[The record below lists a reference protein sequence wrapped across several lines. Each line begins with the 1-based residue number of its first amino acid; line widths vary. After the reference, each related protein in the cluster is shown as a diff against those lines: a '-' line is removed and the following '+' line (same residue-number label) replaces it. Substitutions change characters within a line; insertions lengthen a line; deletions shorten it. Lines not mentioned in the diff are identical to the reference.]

1 MADVEYLVMT
11 ANVTFKSPSAAA
23 EPSLF
28 CPPQLIAGED
38 RGAYDD
44 FFAKVCATVKPADII
59 EEIFARDFVDCDW
72 DVRRC
77 RRLKVALMA
86 ATAYQGLKKVL
97 EPIAFEGWLDLVEAW
112 AARKPEAI
120 AEVDRRLAAAGLT
133 IDAVMAQTLCE
144 HLDEIRG
151 IEAMIAMAEARR
163 NAALCEIERHRAT
176 LALRL
181 RQTVQQIDAEYQEVD
196 AKPAEPKR
204 LS

>member
-1 MADVEYLVMT
+1 MT
-11 ANVTFKSPSAAA
+11 ANVTFKSPSAVA

-28 CPPQLIAGED
+28 YPPQLIAGED
-38 RGAYDD
+38 RGAYDQ
-44 FFAKVCATVKPADII
+44 FLIKVSATVNPTDII
-59 EEIFARDFVDCDW
+59 AEIFVRDVVDCDW

-77 RRLKVALMA
+77 RRLKNALLT
-86 ATAYQGLKKVL
+86 ATAYEGLKKVL

-120 AEVDRRLAAAGLT
+120 EEVDTRLAAAGLT

-144 HLDEIRG
+144 HLDDIKG
-151 IEAMIAMAEARR
+151 IEAMIAMAEVRR

>member
-1 MADVEYLVMT
+1 MT
-11 ANVTFKSPSAAA
+11 ANLTFKSASAAP

-59 EEIFARDFVDCDW
+59 EQIFVRDFVDCDW
-72 DVRRC
+72 DVRRG

-86 ATAYQGLKKVL
+86 ATAWQGLKKVL
-97 EPIAFEGWLDLVEAW
+97 EPISFEGWLDLVEAW

-120 AEVDRRLAAAGLT
+120 EEVDNRLAAAGLT

-144 HLDEIRG
+144 HLDEFRG
-151 IEAMIAMAEARR
+151 IEAMIAMAEVRR

-176 LALRL
+176 LAVRL
-181 RQTVQQIDAEYQEVD
+181 RQTVQQIDAEYQPVD
-196 AKPAEPKR
+196 VKLAEPKR
-204 LS
+204 PS

>member
-1 MADVEYLVMT
+1 MN

-38 RGAYDD
+38 RGAYDQ
-44 FFAKVCATVKPADII
+44 FFAKVCAMVKPADII
-59 EEIFARDFVDCDW
+59 EEIYVRDFVDCDW
-72 DVRRC
+72 DVRRY

-86 ATAYQGLKKVL
+86 ATACEGLRKVL
-97 EPIAFEGWLDLVEAW
+97 EPISFEGWLDLVEAW

-120 AEVDRRLAAAGLT
+120 EEVDRRLAAAGLT

-144 HLDEIRG
+144 HLDEMRG
-151 IEAMIAMAEARR
+151 IEAMIAIAEVRR
-163 NAALCEIERHRAT
+163 NGALCEIERHRAT

-181 RQTVQQIDAEYQEVD
+181 RKTAQQIDAEYQEVD
-196 AKPAEPKR
+196 EKSAEPKR

>member
-1 MADVEYLVMT
+1 MT

-38 RGAYDD
+38 RGAYDEL
-44 FFAKVCATVKPADII
+44 FAKVCAMAKPADII
-59 EEIFARDFVDCDW
+59 EEIYVRDFVDCDW
-72 DVRRC
+72 DVRRY

-86 ATAYQGLKKVL
+86 ATAYQGLQRVL
-97 EPIAFEGWLDLVEAW
+97 TPISFEGWLDLVEEW
-112 AARKPEAI
+112 AARKPEAVE
-120 AEVDRRLAAAGLT
+120 EVDRRLAAAGLT

-144 HLDEIRG
+144 HLDEIKG
-151 IEAMIAMAEARR
+151 IEAMIAMAEVRR
-163 NAALCEIERHRAT
+163 NGALCEIERHRAT

-181 RQTVQQIDAEYQEVD
+181 RKTAQQIDAEYQEVD
-196 AKPAEPKR
+196 EKSAEPKR

>member
-1 MADVEYLVMT
+1 MT
-11 ANVTFKSPSAAA
+11 ANLTFKSASAAP

-44 FFAKVCATVKPADII
+44 FFAKVCATVKPTDII
-59 EEIFARDFVDCDW
+59 EQIFVRDFVDCDW
-72 DVRRC
+72 DVRRG

-86 ATAYQGLKKVL
+86 ATAWQGLKKVL
-97 EPIAFEGWLDLVEAW
+97 EPISFEGWLDLVEAW

-120 AEVDRRLAAAGLT
+120 EEVDNRLAAAGLT

-144 HLDEIRG
+144 HLDEVRG
-151 IEAMIAMAEARR
+151 IEAMIAMAEVRR

-181 RQTVQQIDAEYQEVD
+181 RQTVEQIDAEYQEVD

>member
-1 MADVEYLVMT
+1 MT
-11 ANVTFKSPSAAA
+11 VNHTIKSPSAAA

-38 RGAYDD
+38 PVAYDE

-59 EEIFARDFVDCDW
+59 EEIWVRDFVDCDW
-72 DVRRC
+72 DVCRY

-86 ATAYQGLKKVL
+86 ATAYEGLLKVL
-97 EPIAFEGWLDLVEAW
+97 DPISFEGWHDLVEDW
-112 AARKPEAI
+112 AARTAVE
-120 AEVDRRLAAAGLT
+120 EVNRRLAAAGLT

-144 HLDEIRG
+144 HLDKFKG

-163 NAALCEIERHRAT
+163 DGALCEIERHRAT
-176 LALRL
+176 LAHRL
-181 RQTVQQIDAEYQEVD
+181 RQTVQQSDAEYQALEV
-196 AKPAEPKR
+196 KPAEPKR

>member
-1 MADVEYLVMT
+1 MT
-11 ANVTFKSPSAAA
+11 VNHAMKSPSATA

-38 RGAYDD
+38 PVAYEE
-44 FFAKVCATVKPADII
+44 FFAKVCATVEPADII
-59 EEIFARDFVDCDW
+59 EEIWVRDFVDCDW
-72 DVRRC
+72 DVRRY

-86 ATAYQGLKKVL
+86 ATAYEGLRKVL
-97 EPIAFEGWLDLVEAW
+97 EPISFEGWLDLVEDW

-120 AEVDRRLAAAGLT
+120 KEVDRRLAAAGLT

-144 HLDEIRG
+144 HLDKFKG

-163 NAALCEIERHRAT
+163 DSALCEIERHRAT
-176 LALRL
+176 LAHRV
-181 RQTVQQIDAEYQEVD
+181 RQTVQQSDAEYQALEV
-196 AKPAEPKR
+196 KSAEPKR